1 MATRG
6 EIIVQ
11 RRNAPKDSPSW
22 LCCFLLLVFSITR
35 LAAGPPRPQD
45 ASAAASAACS
55 SLRGLAIDEM
65 NRRFIAVSSTFIPP
79 GSVADAFGKRIAR
92 RSIALQVTV
101 VNRNSE
107 YPWLVQDALIDVS
120 KLMGRLESRAECG
133 PNLDRLLESIER
145 FRAQSGPAEP
155 DDAAGHGGAQIGSA
169 GLPVLRGIAE
179 KGQALDARNL
189 ALRILRGAGSVAA
202 GLIGMASFGPSFA
215 PAVALFNGPFLSA
228 YASSLPDFT
237 ITQMSRLD
245 DSAFPANT
253 VIGKQQ
259 GRTFVLFLPVEYL
272 LTSRQEKPFY
282 KNPESVFGC
291 ADPRLL
297 EARVRGTFIATA
309 FPDSSAGAS
318 GEQ

>member
-1 MATRG
+1 MATGG
-6 EIIVQ
+6 EITVQ
-11 RRNAPKDSPSW
+11 RRSTRNRAPSW
-22 LCCFLLLVFSITR
+22 LCCFLLLTFSSIR
-35 LAAGPPRPQD
+35 LAAGPPCPQD
-45 ASAAASAACS
+45 ASAASSAPCS
-55 SLRGLAIDEM
+55 SRRALAIDEM
-65 NRRFIAVSSTFIPP
+65 NRRFIAVSSTFVPP
-79 GSVADAFGKRIAR
+79 RNVADTFGKRIAR

-107 YPWLVQDALIDVS
+107 YPWLLHEALIDVS
-120 KLMGRLESRAECG
+120 RMLAHLEGRAECSPSLG
-133 PNLDRLLESIER
+133 RLLESIER

-189 ALRILRGAGSVAA
+189 ALRILRGAGSVAV

-228 YASSLPDFT
+228 YASTLPDFT
-237 ITQMSRLD
+237 ITQMGRLN

-253 VIGKQQ
+253 VIGKQEAW
-259 GRTFVLFLPVEYL
+259 TFMLFLPIEYL

-282 KNPESVFGC
+282 KDPDSIFSC
-291 ADPRLL
+291 ADLRLL
-297 EARVRGTFIATA
+297 EARVRGSFVAA
-309 FPDSSAGAS
+309 VMPGPSEGAS
-318 GEQ
+318 PRE